1 MIGGVK
7 ETLTFRLGT
16 LGALVTERFTE
27 KIADLDL
34 KPKHVGVMTALAA
47 GRPAS
52 QQELA
57 AMMGVAPSLMVSLA
71 DHLEGLGAIG
81 RTRDAGDRRRMVLE
95 LTPAGKK
102 LLAKCAALAAEVDE
116 EFAAALGD
124 QERTRLKKALDVLA
138 ERNGLPV

>member
-1 MIGGVK
+1 MICGVK

-16 LGALVTERFTE
+16 LGALVTDRFTE

-34 KPKHVGVMTALAA
+34 KPKHVGVLTALAV

-57 AMMGVAPSLMVSLA
+57 AMMKVAPSLMVSLA
-71 DHLEGLGAIG
+71 DHLEALGAIG
-81 RTRDAGDRRRMVLE
+81 RTRDPQDRRRMVLE

-102 LLAKCAALAAEVDE
+102 LLAKCSALAAEVDDE
-116 EFAAALGD
+116 VAASLGAD
-124 QERTRLKKALDVLA
+124 ERTRLLTGLDRLA
-138 ERNGLPV
+138 DSNGLPF